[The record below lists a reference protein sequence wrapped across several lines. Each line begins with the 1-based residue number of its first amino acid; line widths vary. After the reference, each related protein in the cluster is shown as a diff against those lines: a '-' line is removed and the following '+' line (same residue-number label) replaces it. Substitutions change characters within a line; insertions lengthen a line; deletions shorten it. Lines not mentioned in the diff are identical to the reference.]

1 MSKKKMKITKRKFVN
16 PVATMNLWIIPT
28 LAYTMQKVGGVQFNE
43 YEWVWW
49 IGIPS
54 LVILWFFINFK
65 IEKL

>member
-1 MSKKKMKITKRKFVN
+1 MRIIKRKFVD
-16 PVATMNLWIIPT
+16 PVVTMNLWIIPT
-28 LAYTMQKVGGVQFNE
+28 LTYTIQKVGGVQFNE

-54 LVILWFFINFK
+54 LIILWFFMNFK